1 MNSMKFLIALKKPDY
16 SLLTIYILIFA
27 LFVIILKTGLYKEK
41 EKVLFEDVAIYYVYL
56 PITFIHHDYTA
67 VSIDRKANHLIA
79 THPTSIGKRAVK
91 YSMGMAVL
99 YSPFFFITHLY
110 SHMFDLDTSGYSMQY
125 QLALLLSSLFY
136 LAIGLFFLRKVLLMY
151 FDQAVV
157 SITLIVMVL
166 GTNLLQYATFMAPMS
181 HAYGFAL
188 FSVFIYLTIRWY
200 SKPNYQISILIGLV
214 TGLIVLVRPPNIV
227 IVLFFVLYKIS
238 SMSDVREKVFFFLK
252 QYKLLLVIILFAIVV
267 WIPQLL
273 YWKSV
278 TGNFFYYTYRDEGF
292 FFGNPQIINGL
303 FSYRNGW
310 LTYTPIMIFSLI
322 GIFML
327 VKRQKEF
334 FVPILI
340 FVILNTYIIL
350 SWWCWWYVGFGN
362 RAFIESYALLSIPF
376 AAFLSWGLSKKVLKI
391 IFVPLIAIM
400 VFLSSFMVW
409 QFNNGMGHY
418 DSMTKEAYWK
428 YFLKVDRSGKIW
440 KYIQSPDYKKA
451 KKGVYFT
458 DINKNPD
465 HKKSN

>member
-1 MNSMKFLIALKKPDY
+1 MIGLKKPDY
-16 SLLTIYILIFA
+16 SLITIYVLIFA
-27 LFVIILKTGLYKEK
+27 LFVIILNTGLYKEK

-67 VSIDRKANHLIA
+67 VSIDRKSNHLIC
-79 THPTSIGKRAVK
+79 THPTSIGKRAIK

-110 SHMFDLDTSGYSMQY
+110 SQLFGMDTSGYSMQY

-151 FDQAVV
+151 FDQVV
-157 SITLIVMVL
+157 TSITLIVMVL
-166 GTNLLQYATFMAPMS
+166 GTNLLQYATYMAPMS

-188 FSVFIYLTIRWY
+188 FSVFIYLTIKWH
-200 SKPNYQISILIGLV
+200 SKPNYPTSILVGLV
-214 TGLIVLVRPPNIV
+214 SGLIVLVRPANIF
-227 IVLFFVLYKIS
+227 IVLFFILYQIS
-238 SMSDVREKVFFFLK
+238 NWSDIKNKALFFIK
-252 QYKLLLVIILFAIVV
+252 EYKALLIIILFSIIV

-278 TGNFFYYTYRDEGF
+278 TGSFFYYTYRDEGF
-292 FFGNPQIINGL
+292 FFNNPQILKGL

-310 LTYTPIMIFSLI
+310 LTYTPVMIFSLI

-327 VKRQKEF
+327 LKRHREF
-334 FVPILI
+334 FVPILT
-340 FVILNTYIIL
+340 FVIINTYVIL

-376 AAFLSWGLSKKVLKI
+376 ATFLSWFFSKKILKI
-391 IFVPLIAIM
+391 IIVPVIAFL
-400 VFLSSFMVW
+400 VFLNSFMVW

-418 DSMTKEAYWK
+418 DSMTKESYWK
-428 YFLKVDRSGKIW
+428 FFLKVDRSGKIW
-440 KYIQSPDYKKA
+440 KYIKRPDYKEA
-451 KKGVYFT
+451 KKGIYKFAEK
-458 DINKNPD
+458 DK
-465 HKKSN
+465 

>member
-1 MNSMKFLIALKKPDY
+1 MNSMKLLRAMKKPDY
-16 SLLTIYILIFA
+16 SLLTVYILILV

-79 THPTSIGKRAVK
+79 THPTSIGKRAIK

-99 YSPFFFITHLY
+99 YSPFFFITHMY
-110 SHMFDLDTSGYSMQY
+110 SHLFGLDTSGYSMQY

-136 LAIGLFFLRKVLLMY
+136 LFIGLLFLRRILLMY
-151 FDQAVV
+151 FNQLVT
-157 SITLIVMVL
+157 SITLIVIVL
-166 GTNLLQYATFMAPMS
+166 GTNLLQYATYMAPMS

-188 FSVFIYLTIRWY
+188 FSVFIYLTIKWH
-200 SKPNYQISILIGLV
+200 SKPNYQVSIFIGLV
-214 TGLIVLVRPPNIV
+214 SGLIVLVRPSNIF
-227 IVLFFVLYKIS
+227 IVLFFILYKIWDWT
-238 SMSDVREKVFFFLK
+238 DVKNKVFFFLK
-252 QYKLLLVIILFAIVV
+252 EYKYLLVIVLFSIIVWV
-267 WIPQLL
+267 PQLL

-278 TGNFFYYTYRDEGF
+278 TGNFFYYSYRDEGF
-292 FFGNPQIINGL
+292 FFSNPQIYNGL

-327 VKRQKEF
+327 LKRQKEF
-334 FVPILI
+334 FVPILT
-340 FVILNTYIIL
+340 FVIINTYIIL

-376 AAFLSWGLSKKVLKI
+376 ATFLSWVLSKKVLKI
-391 IFVPLIAIM
+391 IFVPVI
-400 VFLSSFMVW
+400 VFLVFLNSFMVW

-418 DSMTKEAYWK
+418 DSMTKESYWK

-451 KKGVYFT
+451 KLG
-458 DINKNPD
+458 D
-465 HKKSN
+465 HNMDKKEQ

>member
-1 MNSMKFLIALKKPDY
+1 MKLLRTMKKPDY
-16 SLLTIYILIFA
+16 SLLTIYILILA
-27 LFVIILKTGLYKEK
+27 LFVIIMETGLYKEK

-79 THPTSIGKRAVK
+79 THSTSIGKRAIK

-110 SHMFDLDTSGYSMQY
+110 SHLFGLDTSGYSMQY

-151 FDQAVV
+151 FDQVVV

-166 GTNLLQYATFMAPMS
+166 GTNLLQYATYMAPMS

-188 FSVFIYLTIRWY
+188 FSVFIYLTIRWH
-200 SKPNYQISILIGLV
+200 SVPNYKISIIIGLVSGLIILVRPANIFIILFFILYQISNWSDV
-214 TGLIVLVRPPNIV
+214 KDKT
-227 IVLFFVLYKIS
+227 LFFVKKY
-238 SMSDVREKVFFFLK
+238 RHP
-252 QYKLLLVIILFAIVV
+252 LLIILFSIIV

-278 TGNFFYYTYRDEGF
+278 TGNFFYYSYRDEGF
-292 FFGNPQIINGL
+292 FFNNPQIINGL

-310 LTYTPIMIFSLI
+310 LTYTPVMIFSLI

-327 VKRQKEF
+327 MKRQKDF
-334 FVPILI
+334 FIPIAVFTI
-340 FVILNTYIIL
+340 INAYIIL

-376 AAFLSWGLSKKVLKI
+376 ASFLSWFFSKKILRIIIVL
-391 IFVPLIAIM
+391 VIAFL
-400 VFLSSFMVW
+400 VFLNSFMVW

-428 YFLKVDRSGKIW
+428 YFLKVDRGGEMW
-440 KYIQSPDYKKA
+440 KYIQKPDYKRA

-458 DINKNPD
+458 DVND
-465 HKKSN
+465 TSDR